1 MCRRGILSRRKIAL
15 ALTRL
20 NAEGVLLS
28 RLAAE
33 GSVDGM
39 GLLLAFSS

>member
-1 MCRRGILSRRKIAL
+1 MCRRGILLRRKSAP

-20 NAEGVLLS
+20 NAEGVLPS
-28 RLAAE
+28 RAAE
-33 GSVDGM
+33 GSVDGV